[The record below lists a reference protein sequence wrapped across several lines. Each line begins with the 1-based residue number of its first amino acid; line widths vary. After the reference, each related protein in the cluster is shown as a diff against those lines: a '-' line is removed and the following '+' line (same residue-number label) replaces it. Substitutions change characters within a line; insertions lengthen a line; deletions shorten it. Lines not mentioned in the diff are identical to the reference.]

1 MRDSYR
7 QRSCRGICG
16 CVGGI
21 PYQRYLYWYGGVKPL
36 WIRWSDEK
44 HAELKAV
51 LDEIDLEKFG
61 KAHLF
66 NLSAAI
72 AVVIGVAKDLGDFA
86 ETVIGA
92 ELNLT
97 GKWLKLY
104 AKSEGLDY
112 ILKHDG
118 NRRKLSDAEMTAVMD
133 TAFGLPYRKKDGT
146 IWQGNQKT
154 QSN

>member
-1 MRDSYR
+1 MKYEEISADT
-7 QRSCRGICG
+7 
-16 CVGGI
+16 
-21 PYQRYLYWYGGVKPL
+21 KPL

-44 HAELKAV
+44 HAELKAL

-86 ETVIGA
+86 EAVIGA
-92 ELNLT
+92 ELSLT

-118 NRRKLSDAEMTAVMD
+118 NRRKLSDAEMTAVID

>member
-1 MRDSYR
+1 MHRELWMKYNR
-7 QRSCRGICG
+7 PH
-16 CVGGI
+16 GGM
-21 PYQRYLYWYGGVKPL
+21 KPL

-44 HAELKAV
+44 HAELKAL

-61 KAHLF
+61 QAHLF

-86 ETVIGA
+86 EVVIGA
-92 ELNLT
+92 ELNIP

-118 NRRKLSDAEMTAVMD
+118 NRRKLSDAEMTAVLE

-146 IWQGNQKT
+146 IWHGNQKT
-154 QSN
+154 Q